1 MKSLRILVLMHRDL
15 VPPDSMDGYSDKEI
29 TEWKTEFDVVATL
42 REMGHE
48 VFPLGLFDDLGLI
61 RKALDE
67 IKPHVSF
74 NLLEEFHGRSLFD
87 YHIASYMELLK
98 QSYTGCNPR
107 GLMLAHDKALCK
119 KIMAYHRIRTPRF
132 TVYPMSQKIKISK
145 RLNFPLFIK
154 SLYEDGSYGI
164 SQASIVTSEEKLLER
179 INYLHEKMRTPVIA
193 EEFIDGRELY
203 IPVIGNK
210 RLTVLPIM
218 ELEFGSMPEKI
229 PRIAT
234 SKVKWDWNYQEQY
247 GIDVK
252 PAELDDQQRDRIIKL
267 GKRLYHVLGLSGYA
281 RIDIRLTRD
290 DKIYVLEANA
300 NPDIAYGGEM
310 SLAAELADISYESL
324 LQRIINLGMRYSPD
338 IRNT

>member
-29 TEWKTEFDVVATL
+29 IEWKTEFDVVTTL

-74 NLLEEFHGRSLFD
+74 NLLEEFHGQSLFD

-98 QSYTGCNPR
+98 QTYTGCNPR
-107 GLMLAHDKALCK
+107 GLMLAHDKALSK
-119 KIMAYHRIRTPRF
+119 KIMAYHRIRTPGF

-145 RLNFPLFIK
+145 RLKFPLFVK
-154 SLYEDGSYGI
+154 SLYEEGSYGI
-164 SQASIVTSEEKLLER
+164 AQASIVTNREKLTER
-179 INYLHEKMRTPVIA
+179 ISYLHEKMSTPVMA
-193 EEFIDGRELY
+193 EEFINGRELY

-210 RLTVLPIM
+210 RLTVLPVL
-218 ELEFGSMPEKI
+218 ELEFGTMPEKI

-234 SKVKWDWNYQEQY
+234 SKVKWDWDYQKQY
-247 GIDVK
+247 GIDIR
-252 PAELDDQQRDRIIKL
+252 PAELEAQQVDRITKL

-281 RIDIRLTRD
+281 RIDVRLTQD

-310 SLAAELADISYESL
+310 SIAAELEGINYEAL
-324 LQRIINLGMRYSPD
+324 LQKIISLGMRYNPD

>member
-15 VPPDSMDGYSDKEI
+15 VPPDSMDGYSDREI

-74 NLLEEFHGRSLFD
+74 NLLEEFHGQSLFD

-119 KIMAYHRIRTPRF
+119 KIITYHRIRTPGF

-145 RLNFPLFIK
+145 RLKFPLFVK
-154 SLYEDGSYGI
+154 SMYEEGSYGI
-164 SQASIVTSEEKLLER
+164 SQASIVTNSEKLTER
-179 INYLHEKMRTPVIA
+179 ISYLHEKMRTPVIA

-203 IPVIGNK
+203 IPVIGNR
-210 RLTVLPIM
+210 RLSVLPPL
-218 ELEFGSMPEKI
+218 ELEFGTMPEKI

-234 SKVKWDWNYQEQY
+234 SKVKWDWDYQKQY
-247 GIDVK
+247 GIDIK
-252 PAELDDQQRDRIIKL
+252 PAELETQQMDRITKL

-281 RIDIRLTRD
+281 RIDVRLTQD

-310 SLAAELADISYESL
+310 STAAELAGINYEALLRKIIS
-324 LQRIINLGMRYSPD
+324 LGMRYSPD

>member
-74 NLLEEFHGRSLFD
+74 NLLEEFHGQSLFD

-98 QSYTGCNPR
+98 QTYTGCNPR
-107 GLMLAHDKALCK
+107 GLMLAHDKALSK
-119 KIMAYHRIRTPRF
+119 KIMTYHRIRTPGF

-145 RLNFPLFIK
+145 RLNFPLFVK
-154 SLYEDGSYGI
+154 SMYEEGSYGI
-164 SQASIVTSEEKLLER
+164 SQASIVTNREKLTER

-203 IPVIGNK
+203 IPVIGNR
-210 RLTVLPIM
+210 RLNVLPPL
-218 ELEFGSMPEKI
+218 ELEFGTMPEKI

-234 SKVKWDWNYQEQY
+234 SRVKWDWDYQKLY

-252 PAELDDQQRDRIIKL
+252 PAELETQQMDRITKL

-281 RIDIRLTRD
+281 RIDVRLTQD

-310 SLAAELADISYESL
+310 STAAELGGINYEAL
-324 LQRIINLGMRYSPD
+324 LQKIITLGMRYSPD

>member
-15 VPPDSMDGYSDKEI
+15 VPPEDMEGYSDKEI
-29 TEWKTEFDVVATL
+29 TEWKTEFDVVSTL
-42 REMGHE
+42 KEMGHE
-48 VFPLGLFDDLGLI
+48 VFPIGLFDDLGLI

-74 NLLEEFHGRSLFD
+74 NLLEEFHGQSLFD

-107 GLMLAHDKALCK
+107 GLMVAHDKALSK
-119 KIMAYHRIRTPRF
+119 KIMTYHRIRTPQF
-132 TVYPMSQKIKISK
+132 TVYPMSKVIKVSR
-145 RLNFPLFIK
+145 RLKFPLFVK
-154 SLYEDGSYGI
+154 SLYEEGSYGI
-164 SQASIVTSEEKLLER
+164 SHASIVTNEEKLIER
-179 INYLHEKMRTPVIA
+179 IHYLHEKKRTPVIA

-203 IPVIGNK
+203 IPLIGNT
-210 RLTVLPIM
+210 RLTVLPAL

-234 SKVKWDWNYQEQY
+234 SKVKWDWSYQDQY
-247 GIDVK
+247 GIDVI
-252 PAELDDQQRDRIIKL
+252 PARLDDQQTERIKKL
-267 GKRLYHVLGLSGYA
+267 GKRLYHILGLSGYA
-281 RIDIRLTRD
+281 RVDIRLTDD

-310 SLAAELADISYESL
+310 STAAELGGMTYEAL
-324 LQRIINLGMRYSPD
+324 LQKIINLGMRYSPN
-338 IRNT
+338 IRNM